1 MTDAAVPTDQ
11 APRELASITPAAP
24 AIVVAIAADG
34 LSARLSFAA
43 AEAAPAGPPVTRDDL
58 LVALAAAGVVQG
70 ILDAALDAAVA
81 AGRADALLVAVGRPA
96 VDGCDASFQ
105 LLIPDAKSRTPKL
118 DEHGAADFRELGIFF
133 SVRPGTAL
141 MRRAPATAGVAGF
154 DVLGHALP
162 PVPGRDTP
170 FAPMLAGAAVDA
182 REPTL
187 LVASITGQP
196 VVVTHGVVVE
206 PTLTLAAVDMST
218 GHIEFEGS
226 VNVLGDVKAGM
237 KIRAAGDVTVGG
249 VVEAAEIRA
258 DGDITIKGGII
269 GHGEWSEAVA
279 AHVDTARIVSGGSVH
294 TRFAE
299 NAWIQAAGCIFV
311 LEASRQCLISAINK
325 VLVGPADGSKGQ
337 IIGGRTQATLLVQTA
352 VLGSAAGVRT
362 QVEVGVNPALLH
374 KLEVLR
380 ARLQQLAK
388 EQADVTR
395 LLDYARAQPQ
405 RIGPELRQK
414 AERTA
419 ASLAQEIAEAN
430 AAQDVFNT
438 QLELADGAACIVG
451 QKVYGGSKV
460 RVGDQLSEIEDECG
474 GGVYRLA
481 EGPRGLP

>member
-43 AEAAPAGPPVTRDDL
+43 AEAGPPVTRDDL

-419 ASLAQEIAEAN
+419 ASLAQDIAEAN

>member
-43 AEAAPAGPPVTRDDL
+43 AEAGPPVTRDDL

-154 DVLGHALP
+154 DVLGHALS

-419 ASLAQEIAEAN
+419 ASLAQDIAEAN